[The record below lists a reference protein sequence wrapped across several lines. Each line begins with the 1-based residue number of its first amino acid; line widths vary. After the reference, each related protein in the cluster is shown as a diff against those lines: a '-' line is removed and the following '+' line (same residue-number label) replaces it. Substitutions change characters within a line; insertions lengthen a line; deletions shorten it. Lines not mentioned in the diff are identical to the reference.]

1 MPLSTER
8 QRRLVTAKTLADYF
22 AVSPRTIG
30 RWRPGGLIPFVVTP
44 GGTYRYDLLVV
55 ERALLGLQKLTTEH
69 GFRAIQFSD
78 FRDRRSAVLM
88 DAKLPLP
95 AY

>member
-30 RWRPGGLIPFVVTP
+30 RWRQQGLIPCIVTP
-44 GGTYRYDLLVV
+44 GGTYRYEVAAV
-55 ERALLGLQKLTTEH
+55 E
-69 GFRAIQFSD
+69 
-78 FRDRRSAVLM
+78 AVLIEQ
-88 DAKLPLP
+88 PP
-95 AY
+95 T